1 MRVGLDHNATTPL
14 RPEALETWVE
24 VASRL
29 SGNPSSLHAAGRS
42 ARAIIDEARQR
53 IAGALAVGEDELV
66 FTSGGTESNNLA
78 LLGAVEAA
86 GRGAGLVTS
95 AIEHSSILGPARA
108 LAALGRPVQVLPT
121 DAVGDVDLAQL
132 KAAVASVGGGVV
144 SLAAANNEIGSLGPL
159 EAVGRLLDDVPLPR
173 PRFHTDAVQALGKI
187 PVRVREWA
195 EWGVDLASFSA
206 HKVGGPIGLGLL
218 WRRRGLALDPR
229 IHGGSQEAGVRPGTE
244 DAAGIASAAV
254 AIELAVREQ
263 AEFARRVGEL
273 TRYIMEGIARAVPT
287 VRLVG
292 PPLDRPRLP
301 NTLCILLP
309 GTDGKVL
316 VMRLDLEGLEV
327 SSGSACASGSLE
339 PSHVLRALGHDE
351 NEARAALRISLGRS
365 TSRADCDHAIAV
377 FRKLFDPSRA
387 T

>member
-14 RPEALETWVE
+14 RQAALDTWVE

-53 IAGALAVGEDELV
+53 VAAALSVAEDELV

-78 LLGAVEAA
+78 LLGAVEAE
-86 GRGAGLVTS
+86 GRGAGIVTS
-95 AIEHSSILGPARA
+95 AIEHSSVLGPARA
-108 LAALGRPVQVLPT
+108 LAEAGRAVHVLAT
-121 DAVGDVDLAQL
+121 DAVGDLDLAEL
-132 KAAVASVGGGVV
+132 RRAAGSIGGGLV
-144 SLAAANNEIGSLGPL
+144 SLAAANNEIGSLNPL
-159 EAVGRLLDDVPLPR
+159 GAVGRLLRDLPPPR
-173 PRFHTDAVQALGKI
+173 PLFHTDAVQALGKI
-187 PVRVREWA
+187 PVRLG

-206 HKVGGPIGLGLL
+206 HKVGGPVGVGLL
-218 WRRRGLALDPR
+218 WRRRGLAVLPR
-229 IHGGSQEAGVRPGTE
+229 IHGGAQEGGVRPGTE
-244 DAAGIASAAV
+244 DAAGIAAAAV
-254 AIELAVREQ
+254 AIELAVREES
-263 AEFARRVGEL
+263 EFGRRAGDLV
-273 TRYIMEGIARAVPT
+273 RYLMEGVARAVPR

-351 NEARAALRISLGRS
+351 NEARAGLRISLGRS
-365 TSRADCDHAIAV
+365 TSRADCDRAVAV
-377 FRKLFDPSRA
+377 FKKLFAPSRA